1 MPHLIKIP
9 AASVEYQARFAR
21 PCIGFIGTDR
31 PRAAEAIVDAL
42 LPFNF
47 QLANSES
54 ASLGNLAAHKVSFKL
69 PERGISLYFSAEEY
83 RFSKDGANWETAEED
98 GQVLVAAE
106 RALLDGSTAR
116 VALCTVNLGMHL
128 QLLTTPREEVLAP
141 FVPEPFRHFLVER
154 KANTYGNHLKW
165 ATGDLLLDF
174 SLLFANSIFVRFSA
188 QFDGH
193 PPVSEIMAAVRREQH
208 TIFQILDVRER
219 IDG

>member
-1 MPHLIKIP
+1 MPHLFKIP
-9 AASVEYQARFAR
+9 AASVEYQARFER

-54 ASLGNLAAHKVSFKL
+54 VSAGNLAAHKVTFKL

-83 RFSKDGANWETAEED
+83 RFTKDGANWETAEQD

-106 RALLDGSTAR
+106 RALLNDSSAKVAR
-116 VALCTVNLGMHL
+116 CTVNLAMHL
-128 QLLTTPREEVLAP
+128 QLLTTPRDEVLAP
-141 FVPEPFRHFLVER
+141 FVPEPFRRLFMER
-154 KANTYGNHLKW
+154 QIMSYGNHLKW
-165 ATGDLLLDF
+165 STGDLLLDF
-174 SLLFANSIFVRFSA
+174 SLLFANGIFIRFSV

-193 PPVSEIMAAVRREQH
+193 PPLPEIMTAVRREQEG
-208 TIFQILDVRER
+208 ICQILDVQEH